1 MKIPVINIDV
11 TSESGVWIKSI
22 IWGTLAAVLSVTL
35 LGLMSL

>member
-1 MKIPVINIDV
+1 MKISFIKMDV

-22 IWGTLAAVLSVTL
+22 IWGMLTAVLSVTL